1 MSEEIDR
8 LVALL
13 SDFGQAVAPRAFPT
27 DDAAADDAG
36 LYAWWA
42 DSTATELLSQLPGDV
57 QPPYLIYVGQAG
69 ATMWPSGKKSTATLK
84 SRILSNHIGG
94 NASSSTFRL
103 TLSAILA
110 GPLNLGVAKPGR
122 LLPEDNRRV
131 STWIKENLRVVITP
145 WPERDTLK
153 ATERKVLKRIDPPLN
168 IDGQP
173 ATPFREHLTKLRCAI
188 SSVQL

>member
-13 SDFGQAVAPRAFPT
+13 SNFGWAVAPRAFPP
-27 DDAAADDAG
+27 DNASADDAG
-36 LYAWWA
+36 LYSWWA
-42 DSTATELLSQLPGDV
+42 DSTARELLSQLPGDV
-57 QPPYLIYVGQAG
+57 RPPYLIYVGQAG

-110 GPLNLGVAKPGR
+110 SPLNLRVAKPGR
-122 LLPEDNRRV
+122 LLMEDNRRV
-131 STWIKENLRVVITP
+131 STWIKENLRVAITP
-145 WPERDTLK
+145 WPDRDTLND
-153 ATERKVLKRIDPPLN
+153 TECKVLKKIDPPLN
-168 IDGQP
+168 IDGRP
-173 ATPFREHLTKLRCAI
+173 GTPFREHLTKLRCAI
-188 SSVQL
+188 SSAQM

>member
-13 SDFGQAVAPRAFPT
+13 SDFGRAVAPRAFPT

-42 DSTATELLSQLPGDV
+42 DSTATELLSQLRGDV
-57 QPPYLIYVGQAG
+57 RPPYLIYVGQAG

-131 STWIKENLRVVITP
+131 STWIKENLRVAITA

-153 ATERKVLKRIDPPLN
+153 ATEHKVLKRIDPPLN

-173 ATPFREHLTKLRCAI
+173 ETPFREHLTKLRCAI
-188 SSVQL
+188 SSVQM